1 MTVRTCYFGGLNSS
15 FEPADDADVFGVVR
29 YPQDFVERLTD
40 RNIPAV
46 APPEDL
52 LNAYKAVEE
61 AAESNGDPNPA
72 AIAWSSVRYE
82 SRYLAY
88 LERTGPQVVL
98 EELRERARERDV
110 WLICWEKD
118 ARWCHRRLLANEI
131 VADLEEID
139 VIHHPDPSTI
149 PIDGKETDEET
160 SPDASLTDFARTG
173 GER

>member
-15 FEPADDADVFGVVR
+15 FEPVNDADVFGVVR

-52 LNAYKAVEE
+52 LNAYNAVEE
-61 AAESNGDPNPA
+61 AAENNGDPNPT
-72 AIAWSSVRYE
+72 AIAWDSVRYE

-88 LERTGPQVVL
+88 LERAGPQLVL
-98 EELRERARERDV
+98 EELRGRALERDV

-118 ARWCHRRLLANEI
+118 ARWCHRRLLANAV

-139 VIHHPDPSTI
+139 VVHHPNPSTI
-149 PIDGKETDEET
+149 PLDVEESGEET
-160 SPDASLTDFARTG
+160 PPDASLADFVRG
-173 GER
+173 DDD